1 MTVERLEREMSRS
14 EFEEWMH
21 FLELEPFGNEEKMA
35 DQRNALACQ
44 VFARCNGN
52 DAQVDDFLLYRE
64 DENTK
69 LNVEEM
75 DEEQIE
81 KAQSAIFQI
90 LTMR

>member
-14 EFEEWMH
+14 EFEEWVY

-35 DQRNALACQ
+35 DQRNALACH
-44 VFARCNGN
+44 VLARCNGN
-52 DAQVDDFLLYRE
+52 DVQIDDFLLYRE

-69 LNVEEM
+69 INVEEM
-75 DEEQIE
+75 DKAQIE